1 MQLISTKEIDLRFS
15 EVDSMGIVWHGSY
28 AQYFEE
34 GRESFGKE
42 YNLGY
47 MDIFGAGYLAPLVSL
62 DIQYKKVLTYP
73 QKIKVETIYMPTD
86 AAKIQFQYKIYNAEG
101 ELTTTGSSVQVFLD
115 INRQLILFN
124 PDFYTQWKNR
134 YLNDESL

>member
-34 GRESFGKE
+34 GREAFGKE
-42 YNLGY
+42 YKLGY